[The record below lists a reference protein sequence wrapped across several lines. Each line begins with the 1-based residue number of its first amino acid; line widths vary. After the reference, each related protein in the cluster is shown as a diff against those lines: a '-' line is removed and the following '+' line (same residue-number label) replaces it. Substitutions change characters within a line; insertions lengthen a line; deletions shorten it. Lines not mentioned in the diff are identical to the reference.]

1 MIDAPRPTTIRADG
15 TPLPPV
21 EWAPHA
27 TTVKPGSA
35 AAWVNAHKPQR
46 PRFLRGSQGAIGA
59 EPAVPPLPSRS
70 QGRVAAKRTLDAG
83 GTVGGGF
90 AAAPAA
96 RGSGSAEVS
105 AIPPPVAAANRS
117 APRNVGNFSP
127 APQKTPDDAKRIHR
141 FGRLRKARPLLKGT
155 AMEHCML
162 FARDSG
168 AGVQV
173 VEYGGVA
180 GYRGYKH
187 CGYRLCPWCS
197 QVLAQRDAEKAEKF
211 ARGWVKRGNAICM
224 VHFTLRHSRDERPQD
239 TWQAQT
245 RALDSTHHGRP
256 WERFKKE
263 FGLLEY
269 FFGNEVTDGGNGC
282 HKHQHRCWEVQMC
295 DELRSRSGRRAFGRW
310 MQRRYEDLYLAA
322 LKKHGRDALPGIA
335 LQLAISAP
343 TLENAAKA
351 AEYVTKFAKETMQ
364 GGLKSGSRGNHT
376 IFELLDIADDPLLTQ
391 TERLTAAHR
400 YAELYYALRGKHWT
414 YFSEATSEE
423 NSGTDEDPEVPEPD
437 LDEEGVVVLE
447 LTARQ
452 AAMLA
457 SQHQQCYLLELVEQE
472 GPDVARRWLDVFSDP
487 QRWSREF
494 LARFRGG

>member
-1 MIDAPRPTTIRADG
+1 MIRSTTIRADG

-21 EWAPHA
+21 VWAPHP
-27 TTVKPGSA
+27 TTAPLA
-35 AAWVNAHKPQR
+35 R
-46 PRFLRGSQGAIGA
+46 PRFLRGNQGAGGGKPRSARHHA
-59 EPAVPPLPSRS
+59 ESRAEGRSEPLT
-70 QGRVAAKRTLDAG
+70 GMVGCAG
-83 GTVGGGF
+83 GF
-90 AAAPAA
+90 PQAPVA
-96 RGSGSAEVS
+96 RGSGSAKVP
-105 AIPPPVAAANRS
+105 AIRPPVAAAYRS

-127 APQKTPDDAKRIHR
+127 APPKDPNEAKRIHR
-141 FGRLRKARPLLKGT
+141 FARLRKARPLLKGT

-162 FARDSG
+162 FARDSE

-173 VEYGGVA
+173 VEYGGTA

-197 QVLAQRDAEKAEKF
+197 QVLAQRDAEKAERF

-239 TWQAQT
+239 TWSAQT

-263 FGLLEY
+263 FGCLEY

-282 HKHQHRCWEVQMC
+282 HKHQHRCWEIKMC
-295 DELRSRSGRRAFGRW
+295 DELRTRSGRRAFGRR

-364 GGLKSGSRGNHT
+364 GGLKSGSCGNHT
-376 IFELLDIADDPLLTQ
+376 IFELLDLADDQTLTQ

-423 NSGTDEDPEVPEPD
+423 NDATDEDPEIPEPD
-437 LDEEGVVVLE
+437 LDDDGAVLLE
-447 LTARQ
+447 LNALQ

-457 SQHQQCYLLELVEQE
+457 DQHRQCYLLELVEQQ
-472 GPDVARRWLDVFSDP
+472 GAQAAAAWLVDFSDP
-487 QRWSREF
+487 QRWSKEF
-494 LARFRGG
+494 LQRFR